1 MIDNGLI
8 APIIDHLGQSDFA
21 TKKEAAWAISNLTVS
36 GSRHQ
41 VSADRIGQILTV
53 FKKKRVLM
61 SFKWESFLHSAPF
74 SMEKTTR

>member
-1 MIDNGLI
+1 LVFVEHHRWQPATGPGKMQLARYSVKSLSFQSVIDNGLI

-41 VSADRIGQILTV
+41 VN
-53 FKKKRVLM
+53 
-61 SFKWESFLHSAPF
+61 F
-74 SMEKTTR
+74 SE